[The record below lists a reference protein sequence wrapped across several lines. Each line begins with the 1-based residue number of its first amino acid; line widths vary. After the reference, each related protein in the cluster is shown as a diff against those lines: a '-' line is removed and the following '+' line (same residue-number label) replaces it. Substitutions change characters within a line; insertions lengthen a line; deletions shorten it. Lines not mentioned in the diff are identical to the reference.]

1 MVSAR
6 SAVILVLLQDG
17 GVYAFD
23 VTAGTKDQKQLTGK
37 EKAKTQSNE
46 LEQNQLDTLG
56 SMRGAERPDRE
67 MEINKC
73 HY

>member
-6 SAVILVLLQDG
+6 SAVILALLQDG

-37 EKAKTQSNE
+37 EKANTQTDK
-46 LEQNQLDTLG
+46 LDQNHKQII
-56 SMRGAERPDRE
+56 RGKQ
-67 MEINKC
+67 INHVC
-73 HY
+73 